1 MKLNQELLNRIQD
14 QVASEYSDSHDFAYS
29 YWTDLEGDLLR
40 YGDYSILI
48 EAWKE
53 VCRRYSEQIIKCD
66 GCDGS
71 GEREFYHETLGDS
84 PCSCSLCEGKGY
96 LEE

>member
-1 MKLNQELLNRIQD
+1 MKLNQELLNRIKEQIVFE
-14 QVASEYSDSHDFAYS
+14 QHKGEELHNAI
-29 YWTDLEGDLLR
+29 DLFNNED
-40 YGDYSILI
+40 
-48 EAWKE
+48 WPE

-66 GCDGS
+66 GCDGT

-96 LEE
+96 LN

>member
-1 MKLNQELLNRIQD
+1 MKLNQELFNRIKE
-14 QVASEYSDSHDFAYS
+14 QVAFNFFKTEKPKFSKEN
-29 YWTDLEGDLLR
+29 WKWNN
-40 YGDYSILI
+40 LI
-48 EAWKE
+48 YDERLFLFPE

-66 GCDGS
+66 GCEGS

>member
-1 MKLNQELLNRIQD
+1 MKLNQELLTKITEELKHESHFK
-14 QVASEYSDSHDFAYS
+14 QVPDWWDKDFGI
-29 YWTDLEGDLLR
+29 WP
-40 YGDYSILI
+40 
-48 EAWKE
+48 E